1 MIGSNVSTAGGIAN
15 AFIWA
20 EKWGAEC
27 VQLYTTPSRRWHVPA
42 RADDEVK
49 LFRQRRQ
56 ASGDIP
62 VVAHVPYLVNL
73 ASPDSETRYRSI
85 ERLILEV
92 ESAETLGI
100 DWIILHPGSSVGDDI
115 STGIDRTV
123 AGLNEVLTHRPNS
136 DVKVLLETMAG
147 RGSEIGGRL
156 EDLAAIIMR
165 VDLNHRMGICFDT
178 CHVYSAGYDIRGSQG
193 FQSVMDDLDKVI
205 GIGRLGAFHM
215 NDSRHPLGSRVDR
228 HCAIGVGLLGLEVF
242 QSIVTDRRFANL
254 PAISE
259 SPEEGGGCLHDIQVL
274 KQLRAMPERV
284 ADPPLS
290 TSAATGL
297 QR

>member
-73 ASPDSETRYRSI
+73 ASPDSETRCRSI

-100 DWIILHPGSSVGDDI
+100 DRIILHPGSSVGDDI

-193 FQSVMDDLDKVI
+193 FQSVMDELDKVI

-228 HCAIGVGLLGLEVF
+228 HCAIGGGLLGLEVF
-242 QSIVTDRRFANL
+242 QTIVTDSRFANL

-259 SPEEGGGCLHDIQVL
+259 SPEEGGGCLHDIQLL